1 MNCVTDSKPLNC
13 DDFGP
18 MDKAKVH
25 QVLAT
30 WFATC
35 ERNEFSLDSRMNRWF
50 EADAD
55 FDQQLAENFTEL
67 CNDAVKG
74 KLDDWAEHPHGRLA
88 LILLLSAIPR
98 RIFAGSPA
106 AYRGDRAALK
116 LCEQGVASDQYH
128 KLTAVQQL
136 FFFMP
141 LQNAESLKVQEAS
154 VRIYTSLAKRVSKTL
169 RETFETMRLF
179 AELRRDVIATHG
191 RFPHRD
197 AALGRDSNVKIQVTG
212 ELAAV

>member
-1 MNCVTDSKPLNC
+1 
-13 DDFGP
+13 

-50 EADAD
+50 EADDD

-67 CNDAVKG
+67 CNDAAKG

-88 LILLLSAIPR
+88 LILLLDAFPR
-98 RIFAGSPA
+98 RIFKDSPT

-116 LCEQGVASDQYH
+116 LCEQGVAKDQYH
-128 KLTAVQQL
+128 KLTAIQQL
-136 FFFMP
+136 FFFLP
-141 LQNAESLKVQEAS
+141 LQHAESLKVQQAS
-154 VRIYTSLAKRVSKTL
+154 VRIYSSLAKRVSDTL
-169 RETFETMRLF
+169 RASFETMQQF
-179 AELRRDVIATHG
+179 AELRRDVIETHG

-197 AALGRDSNVKIQVTG
+197 NALGRDSNVKIPVTG
-212 ELAAV
+212 ELELELA